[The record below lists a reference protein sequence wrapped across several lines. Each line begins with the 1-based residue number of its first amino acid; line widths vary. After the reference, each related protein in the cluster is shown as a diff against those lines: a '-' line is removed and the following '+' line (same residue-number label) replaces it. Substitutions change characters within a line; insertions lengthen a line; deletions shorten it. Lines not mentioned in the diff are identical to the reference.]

1 MTLGELLKEKRVEL
15 DRSQAELAEQMGIE
29 QSYLSKLES
38 DRSLPSTE
46 ILNAWL
52 GALDITLEFVIAQFD
67 PSYVQGRLRQIPI
80 VDAYLRER
88 TSSHHRHRRS
98 WLVTCSLLVALSV
111 PLFYLGYTKL
121 LFPEQAYQYVSPGI
135 LLPGENPNYFDNWHN
150 MYANDSADERIEMRK
165 RMAERENPHTLI
177 LPENRGLQF
186 TIPAQEATDPNFQ
199 RTYYSSRTVEQVRP
213 INGILQAL
221 GLFLFVGGII
231 GIAIERRFF
240 VK

>member
-1 MTLGELLKEKRVEL
+1 MTLGELLKEKRIEL

-67 PSYVQGRLRQIPI
+67 PSYVQGRLRQIPS
-80 VDAYLRER
+80 VDAYLREQ

-98 WLVTCSLLVALSV
+98 WLLTCSLLVALSV

-121 LFPEQAYQYVSPGI
+121 LFPEQAYQYISPGI
-135 LLPGENPNYFDNWHN
+135 LLPGDNPNLFKNWREMHY
-150 MYANDSADERIEMRK
+150 MHDEVIEMQK
-165 RMAERENPHTLI
+165 EMAKRENPDTLI
-177 LPENRGLQF
+177 LPENRGIQF
-186 TIPAQEATDPNFQ
+186 TIPAKEANNPDFQ
-199 RTYYSSRTVEQVRP
+199 RTYYRSGNVEQIRP

-231 GIAIERRFF
+231 SIAIERRFF
-240 VK
+240 AK